1 MTLTRRNFSI
11 HLGSLCAASMAGSVQ
26 AQQPYPSRPITV
38 VVPSGAGGLSDT
50 LARIVTE
57 KAKADLGAAFVIE
70 NKPGASGIIA
80 ASGVKRAQADGYTVL
95 LANGTSN
102 GAAEALAAKPPY
114 DSIKDFVPVAHVGET
129 QLALVASKKLPVKTA
144 QELLAYARAHP
155 GKLTYG
161 SFGHG
166 SAGHLFG
173 EVMKK
178 ENDISMVHVPYKNE
192 ADVVQAMIAGE
203 IDLGMLVSAKPF
215 VDEGQVTLFGVTS
228 PSGTAAYPG
237 WPSLSSQGVRGF
249 SNARGFQ
256 IFLAPAGTPEPVL
269 KKLGAALTRAI
280 SDPVVGKRTL
290 DLGVAPANTPEAEM
304 QTTYRELVEQ
314 WRALVKASN
323 VQTH

>member
-1 MTLTRRNFSI
+1 
-11 HLGSLCAASMAGSVQ
+11 MAGPGQ
-26 AQQPYPSRPITV
+26 AQQPYPNRPITV

-57 KAKADLGAAFVIE
+57 KAKTELGASFVME

-80 ASGVKRAQADGYTVL
+80 ASGVKRAQPDGYTIL

-114 DSIKDFVPVAHVGET
+114 DSVKDFVPVAHVGET

-144 QELLAYARAHP
+144 SELLAYAREHP
-155 GKLTYG
+155 GRLTYG

-178 ENDISMVHVPYKNE
+178 ENGISMVHVPYKNE
-192 ADVVQAMIAGE
+192 ADVVQAMISGE

-215 VDEGQVTLFGVTS
+215 VDEGQVTLIGVTS
-228 PSGTAAYPG
+228 PSGTVAYPG

-256 IFLAPAGTPEPVL
+256 IFVAPAGISEPVL
-269 KKLGAALTRAI
+269 TKLSTALRRAI
-280 SDPVVGKRTL
+280 ADPAIAERMIA
-290 DLGVAPANTPEAEM
+290 LGVAPASTPAGDLDAV
-304 QTTYRELVEQ
+304 YRELVEQ
-314 WRALVKASN
+314 WRALVKASDVHTN
-323 VQTH
+323 